1 MKRTNISLTESQ
13 HKFIKKEAYELGC
26 SLSVVIRGLITDYQL
41 SSKMLVPS
49 EPPKKKSKITLKA
62 VADAIEDVVTE
73 SMPLNPSPKSEV
85 NIFKEATKEHIDDR
99 VQFGNKGLFN
109 PAPKPTK

>member
-41 SSKMLVPS
+41 SSKRLIPLES
-49 EPPKKKSKITLKA
+49 QKE
-62 VADAIEDVVTE
+62 VT
-73 SMPLNPSPKSEV
+73 SAKV
-85 NIFKEATKEHIDDR
+85 HFTKEQED
-99 VQFGNKGLFN
+99 FN
-109 PAPKPTK
+109 PAPKPKKK